1 MLEDRIASILAPER
15 LEGDNKYVKCKKVQD
30 RKAMINCYYLDIYV
44 PYAKNY
50 KMRLVTPKFEV
61 CLPSSISRYYVL
73 FTI

>member
-15 LEGDNKYVKCKKVQD
+15 LEGDNKCVRR
-30 RKAMINCYYLDIYV
+30 RKRNRQNATIDLIIIDIYV

-50 KMRLVTPKFEV
+50 KTRLVTPKFEAY
-61 CLPSSISRYYVL
+61 LPSSISRCYVL